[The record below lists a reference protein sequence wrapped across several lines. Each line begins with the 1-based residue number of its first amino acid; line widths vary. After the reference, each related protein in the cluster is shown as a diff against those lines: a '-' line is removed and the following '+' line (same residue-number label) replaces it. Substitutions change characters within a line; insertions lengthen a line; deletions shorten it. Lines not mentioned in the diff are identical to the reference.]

1 MKVEDSSILS
11 FDSQGNWTAHKAGIT
26 KVYPSFPNESS
37 EHLKEF
43 EEELVINP
51 VELYV
56 NEISVVWEV
65 TVEESEQGLESSSR
79 RSLIENDAVESL
91 SETTP
96 SSMESS
102 VRVSDTNEVDG
113 SNAPTMIFGSDNMI
127 PIENTTVNPYRKV
140 VAVYK
145 VVNGLATWNGSGV
158 MIAPNKVLTAAHV
171 VRDFRTN
178 ETYDQIMVA
187 PAQNGN
193 KYPYNKFTGSTY
205 HFFTSY
211 LDDATL
217 GYTRTKANEDIAVVT
232 LDSSIASV
240 GFLPVTSI
248 LAINDDITVIGYP
261 QDRGVVMHKSGGKV
275 KSIDGKI
282 IGYQNDTL
290 SGNSGGPVLD
300 RQNRIVAINV
310 AEPKIEGGYTE
321 EYLQKYGANT
331 GRKIDQDAMR
341 LIDVALHNRKT
352 GDGISASV
360 PTYRLYND
368 GLKYH
373 LYTKD
378 KNEVDIL
385 SGRDWIYEGVI
396 FHSSGKRPVYR
407 LYNSGLKVHLYTSD
421 KNEYNVLSTHGWKQ
435 EGVAW
440 NVE

>member
-1 MKVEDSSILS
+1 M
-11 FDSQGNWTAHKAGIT
+11 
-26 KVYPSFPNESS
+26 
-37 EHLKEF
+37 
-43 EEELVINP
+43 
-51 VELYV
+51 
-56 NEISVVWEV
+56 
-65 TVEESEQGLESSSR
+65 
-79 RSLIENDAVESL
+79 
-91 SETTP
+91 
-96 SSMESS
+96 
-102 VRVSDTNEVDG
+102 
-113 SNAPTMIFGSDNMI
+113 
-127 PIENTTVNPYRKV
+127 
-140 VAVYK
+140 
-145 VVNGLATWNGSGV
+145 
-158 MIAPNKVLTAAHV
+158 
-171 VRDFRTN
+171 
-178 ETYDQIMVA
+178 
-187 PAQNGN
+187 
-193 KYPYNKFTGSTY
+193 
-205 HFFTSY
+205 
-211 LDDATL
+211 
-217 GYTRTKANEDIAVVT
+217 T

-290 SGNSGGPVLD
+290 FGNSGGPVLD